1 MPRIRTIKPSFWKDQ
16 KLGRLRRDVRL
27 MFIGLWNL
35 ADDEGVVCADSF
47 IIKSKLFPFDEDL
60 RIKTIQDWIDQL
72 IKALMIIPFTFN
84 GESYYVIRTFKTH
97 QSINRPQESKI
108 PSETIQK
115 ILADHS
121 LNTHGTITAG
131 KEGKGRERKGR
142 ERKMSFFHL
151 KIHFPVN
158 F

>member
-47 IIKSKLFPFDEDL
+47 IIKSELFPFNEDL
-60 RIKTIQDWIDQL
+60 RMKTIQDWIEQL

-84 GESYYVIRTFKTH
+84 GKSYYVIRTFKTH

-131 KEGKGRERKGR
+131 KEGNGKEWKR
-142 ERKMSFFHL
+142 SLFHL